1 MSSPSA
7 PRLGP
12 RAFERLVV
20 EALDGLPEDV
30 ARHLDN
36 VDVTVEDLPSA
47 EQLRDLEMD
56 DPYEL
61 LGLYEGTP
69 LTERT
74 ADYGIVL
81 PDRITIFRL
90 PLLAAC
96 ASDEELRAEVR
107 HTVVHELAHHFGIDD
122 GRLDELGA
130 Y

>member
-1 MSSPSA
+1 M
-7 PRLGP
+7 
-12 RAFERLVV
+12 

-36 VDVTVEDLPSA
+36 VDVTVEDLPSDD
-47 EQLRDLEMD
+47 QLRDLEMD

-90 PLLAAC
+90 PLLAVC